1 MQKYLYGAAAAL
13 FLLAAPS
20 PAPACDDCKSCDH
33 KKPVTAQ
40 AEKKDDKSCH
50 CTKDGG
56 TCKCGEKCTC
66 AHCKEHKGEKK
77 DDTKKS

>member
-1 MQKYLYGAAAAL
+1 MVKYLLGAAACVAL
-13 FLLAAPS
+13 FAT
-20 PAPACDDCKSCDH
+20 PAVACDSCN
-33 KKPVTAQ
+33 KKDVTAQ
-40 AEKKDDKSCH
+40 ADKKAEPGCH